1 MTLMFDLLGMRGPI
15 EECGPCLRPEDPEQ
29 VGDVEEGGNGVLSR
43 GKGCSRLRRQTVDHK
58 STLRIPRCFIIIN
71 YTSFLHAS
79 FSYVS
84 RCTDMEMH
92 LGFRRY
98 RVRADF

>member
-58 STLRIPRCFIIIN
+58 PTLRIPRCFIIIN
-71 YTSFLHAS
+71 TCFLKCILVFAA
-79 FSYVS
+79 
-84 RCTDMEMH
+84 T
-92 LGFRRY
+92 
-98 RVRADF
+98 VRADF

>member
-1 MTLMFDLLGMRGPI
+1 MFDLLGMRGPI

-58 STLRIPRCFIIIN
+58 PTLRIPRCFIIIN
-71 YTSFLHAS
+71 YAYFYMLP
-79 FSYVS
+79 FPMLD
-84 RCTDMEMH
+84 TDH
-92 LGFRRY
+92 VLTWKCILVF
-98 RVRADF
+98 AI